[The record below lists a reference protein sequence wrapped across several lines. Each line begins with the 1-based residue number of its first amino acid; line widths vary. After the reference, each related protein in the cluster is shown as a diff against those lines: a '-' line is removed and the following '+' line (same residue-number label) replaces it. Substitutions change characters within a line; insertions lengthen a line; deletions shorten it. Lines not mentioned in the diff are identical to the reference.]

1 MSKSV
6 HILSA
11 RVRLRGKVLR
21 TKKKNKMGGNFGYMR
36 SSNRLCSLDQMW
48 HVGALIQ
55 PT

>member
-21 TKKKNKMGGNFGYMR
+21 TKKKTKWVVILAICGAVTAYAVLTKCG
-36 SSNRLCSLDQMW
+36 MW
-48 HVGALIQ
+48 GR
-55 PT
+55 